1 MTTTGGDSIV
11 ASLRAHN
18 VDTVFG
24 IPGAQ
29 LYGLFDAFQRD
40 GMRVIT
46 PRHEQT
52 CAYMAFGYARASGNP
67 GVYSVVPGPGVLNT
81 GAALLTAW
89 GCNEPVLCLTGQ
101 VPTAF
106 LGKGRGHLHE
116 MRDQRAVLAGIAKSA
131 ERADKAGD
139 VSAAIAHAFREMRS
153 LKPGPAT
160 VEMPWEQFVAEGEF
174 EIARPLENHPDPIA
188 DVAIDEAAAV
198 VGRAERPMIF
208 VGPGAFEARD
218 EVLRLAEML
227 HAPVVGFRSGRGV
240 VSNRHELGLTIAE
253 ARKLW
258 PAVDCVIGIGTRLE
272 VPSWRWKPRADVP
285 VVRLEIDAEELTRT
299 PEALGVLGRA
309 KTSLTALLGEI
320 KPRTLS
326 SDWQESIRKARA
338 ETAQAIQEI
347 SPHYEYLQAIRAALP
362 DDGILVE
369 EVCQS
374 GFASWYCYPVYEPR
388 TFISTGFQ
396 GTLGFG
402 FPTALGVKVARSD
415 VPVVS
420 ISGDGGFMFA
430 AQELAT
436 AAQYGI
442 DVITVVFNN
451 SAFGNVKRDQSEAF
465 GGRLIGS
472 ELKNPDFDK
481 LAAAFHVDFARVS
494 APEDLRTA
502 IETAITRGGP
512 WLIEVPLSLESE
524 VSPWKFIHG

>member
-1 MTTTGGDSIV
+1 
-11 ASLRAHN
+11 
-18 VDTVFG
+18 
-24 IPGAQ
+24 
-29 LYGLFDAFQRD
+29 
-40 GMRVIT
+40 
-46 PRHEQT
+46 
-52 CAYMAFGYARASGNP
+52 
-67 GVYSVVPGPGVLNT
+67 
-81 GAALLTAW
+81 TAW

-131 ERADKAGD
+131 ERADKAAD
-139 VSAAIAHAFREMRS
+139 VSTAIAHAFREMRS

-174 EIARPLENHPDPIA
+174 EIARPLENHPDPVA
-188 DVAIDEAAAV
+188 DVAVGEAAAV
-198 VGRAERPMIF
+198 IGRAERPMIF
-208 VGPGAFEARD
+208 VGPGAFEARE

-258 PAVDCVIGIGTRLE
+258 PVVDCVIGIGTRLE
-272 VPSWRWKPRADVP
+272 VPSWRWKPRAEVP
-285 VVRLEIDAEELTRT
+285 VVRLEIDAEELIRT

-309 KTSLTALLGEI
+309 KTSLAALLGEI
-320 KPRTLS
+320 KPRTPS
-326 SDWQESIRKARA
+326 DDWQEAIRKARV
-338 ETAQAIQEI
+338 ETAQDIREI
-347 SPHYEYLQAIRAALP
+347 LPHYEYLQAIRAALP

-402 FPTALGVKVARSD
+402 FPTALGVKVARPD
-415 VPVVS
+415 VPVAS
-420 ISGDGGFMFA
+420 IAGDGGFMFA
-430 AQELAT
+430 VQELAT

-472 ELKNPDFDK
+472 ELKNPDFGK

-502 IETAITRGGP
+502 IETAIARGGP
-512 WLIEVPLSLESE
+512 WLIEVPLSIENE

>member
-1 MTTTGGDSIV
+1 MTITGGDAIT
-11 ASLRAHN
+11 ASLRAHEI
-18 VDTVFG
+18 DTVFG

-67 GVYSVVPGPGVLNT
+67 GVYSVVPGPGILNT

-89 GCNEPVLCLTGQ
+89 GCNEPVLALTGQ

-116 MRDQRAVLAGIAKSA
+116 MRDQRATLAGIAKSA
-131 ERADKAGD
+131 ERAERAGE
-139 VSAAIAHAFREMRS
+139 VSATIAHAFREMRS

-160 VEMPWEQFVAEGEF
+160 VEMPWEQFTAQGEF
-174 EIARPLENHPDPIA
+174 EIAAPLDLHADPVADIA
-188 DVAIDEAAAV
+188 IGEAVKAIRKAK
-198 VGRAERPMIF
+198 RPMIF

-218 EVLRLAEML
+218 EVLRLAEAL
-227 HAPVVGFRSGRGV
+227 HAPVVAFRSGRGV

-258 PAVDCVIGIGTRLE
+258 DSVDLVIGIGTRLE
-272 VPSWRWKPRADVP
+272 VPGWRWKPRPEVP
-285 VVRLEIDAEELTRT
+285 VIRLEIDAEELTRM
-299 PEALGVLGRA
+299 PDALGVLGRA
-309 KTSLTALLGEI
+309 KTSLSALLQDIEPVVAADDWREAIRAARVTVSEAI
-320 KPRTLS
+320 K
-326 SDWQESIRKARA
+326 
-338 ETAQAIQEI
+338 EI
-347 SPHYEYLQAIRAALP
+347 SPHHDYLQAIRAALP
-362 DDGILVE
+362 DDGVLVE
-369 EVCQS
+369 EVCQA

-388 TFISTGFQ
+388 TFISTGFE

-402 FPTALGVKVARSD
+402 FPTALGVKVARPD
-415 VPVVS
+415 APVVS
-420 ISGDGGFMFA
+420 IAGDGGFMFA

-442 DVITVVFNN
+442 DVITVLFNN
-451 SAFGNVKRDQSEAF
+451 SAFGNVKRDQSQAF
-465 GGRLIGS
+465 DGRLIGS
-472 ELKNPDFDK
+472 ELKNPDFGK
-481 LAAAFHVDFARVS
+481 LAAAFHVAFARVTE
-494 APEDLRTA
+494 PVDLRKA
-502 IETAITRGGP
+502 IETAVTRGGP
-512 WLIEVPLSLESE
+512 WLIEVPLSIEDE